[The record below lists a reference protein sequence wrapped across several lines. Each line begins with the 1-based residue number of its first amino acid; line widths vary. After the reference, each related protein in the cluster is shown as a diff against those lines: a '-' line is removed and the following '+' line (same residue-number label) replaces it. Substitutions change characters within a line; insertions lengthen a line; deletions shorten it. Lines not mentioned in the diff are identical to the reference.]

1 MPIAASWRRFL
12 SKKLMTEIVS
22 HRHRRVTPGTF
33 RLDTRSPTVHGV
45 TVYLIRHAH
54 AGDRGSWPSDDRL
67 RPLSRRGF
75 EQAERIADA
84 IAGQPIEVVRS
95 SPAIR
100 CLQTVAPLA
109 RARMCPVDSDARLFE
124 GSDAEAVLAL
134 IDEFTDEQIALC
146 SHGDVIP
153 ELIDVL
159 RARGVPS
166 QGRGCEKGSIWRLDR
181 DGKVIVGAVYLGRP

>member
-1 MPIAASWRRFL
+1 L
-12 SKKLMTEIVS
+12 
-22 HRHRRVTPGTF
+22 
-33 RLDTRSPTVHGV
+33 LDV

-54 AGDRGSWPSDDRL
+54 AGDRGGWSSDDRL

-75 EQAERIADA
+75 EQAERIAEA
-84 IAGQPIEVVRS
+84 LGSQPIEVVRS

-109 RARMCPVDSDARLFE
+109 RLRMCPVDSDARLFE
-124 GSDAEAVLAL
+124 GGDAEVVQSL
-134 IDEFTDEQIALC
+134 IDEFVDEHVALC

-153 ELIDVL
+153 DLIDLL

-166 QGRGCEKGSIWRLDR
+166 EGRGCEKGSIWRLDR
-181 DGKVIVGAVYLGRP
+181 DGKVIVAATYLGRP

>member
-1 MPIAASWRRFL
+1 M
-12 SKKLMTEIVS
+12 
-22 HRHRRVTPGTF
+22 
-33 RLDTRSPTVHGV
+33 

-54 AGDRGSWPSDDRL
+54 AGDRGQWSGDDRL

-75 EQAERIADA
+75 AQADTIAERL
-84 IAGQPIEVVRS
+84 GESPITVVRS

-109 RARMCPVDSDARLFE
+109 RLRLCTVESDARLVE
-124 GSDAEAVLAL
+124 GSDANDALAL
-134 IDEFTDEQIALC
+134 IDEFIGAYVALC

-153 ELIDVL
+153 DLIDLL

-166 QGRGCEKGSIWRLDR
+166 EGRGCEKGSIWQLDR
-181 DGKVIVGAVYLGRP
+181 AGPTITGAVYLGRP